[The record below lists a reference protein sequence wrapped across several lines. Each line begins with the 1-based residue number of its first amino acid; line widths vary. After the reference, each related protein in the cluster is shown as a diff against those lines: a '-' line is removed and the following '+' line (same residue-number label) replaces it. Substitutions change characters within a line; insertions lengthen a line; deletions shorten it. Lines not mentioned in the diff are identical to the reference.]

1 MGRKRKCKQGPRV
14 LPKALAGIKYKE
26 VYISFPTSPP
36 LLVPVRQPRYC
47 FVDTPLLINIHS
59 FPSLLP
65 SLPPQ
70 SHRFP
75 HPPYPSNTHRF
86 HRLSSKMSP
95 IRDTLIQTANNYITG
110 FNTNTAEGVIACR
123 TTDCKQAIHPS
134 SVPPPWNS
142 PPRTNEEYQGFV
154 VPGFQ
159 MVRNVQIGL
168 AKGEDM
174 LVDEALRKVLLHLTS
189 TGETDFG
196 PYANEYMIVLK
207 MTDDGTQ
214 IKEIVEFI
222 DSATTRD
229 IAAGLAQHA
238 KPE

>member
-1 MGRKRKCKQGPRV
+1 M
-14 LPKALAGIKYKE
+14 
-26 VYISFPTSPP
+26 
-36 LLVPVRQPRYC
+36 
-47 FVDTPLLINIHS
+47 
-59 FPSLLP
+59 SL
-65 SLPPQ
+65 
-70 SHRFP
+70 
-75 HPPYPSNTHRF
+75 
-86 HRLSSKMSP
+86 
-95 IRDTLIQTANNYITG
+95 IRDTLIQTANSYIAG

-123 TTDCKQAIHPS
+123 TAGCKQVIHPS

-154 VPGFQ
+154 VPGFK
-159 MVRNVQIGL
+159 MLRNIQISL

-174 LVDEALRKVLLHLTS
+174 LVDEVSRKVLLHLTS

-207 MTDDGTQ
+207 MTDSGTQ

-229 IAAGLAQHA
+229 IAASLAQHV

>member
-1 MGRKRKCKQGPRV
+1 
-14 LPKALAGIKYKE
+14 
-26 VYISFPTSPP
+26 
-36 LLVPVRQPRYC
+36 
-47 FVDTPLLINIHS
+47 
-59 FPSLLP
+59 
-65 SLPPQ
+65 
-70 SHRFP
+70 
-75 HPPYPSNTHRF
+75 
-86 HRLSSKMSP
+86 MSP
-95 IRDTLIQTANNYITG
+95 IRNTLIQTANGYIAG

-123 TTDCKQAIHPS
+123 TADCKQVIIPS

-154 VPGFQ
+154 VPGFK
-159 MVRNVQIGL
+159 MLRNIQIRL

-174 LVDEALRKVLLHLTS
+174 LVDEVSRKVLLHLTS

-229 IAAGLAQHA
+229 IAAGLAQHI